1 MSEQADPEQSASHTA
16 DLHTPDPHAGGTP
29 AGEPAPSPTDT
40 VHLAAG
46 RLRAP
51 QRLVLVRHG
60 ESIGNVADRQAGAAG
75 LGRLEL
81 DTRDPD
87 TPLSDNGRE
96 QARALGA
103 YFAEL
108 PPEERPD
115 AVLCS
120 PYARARSTAEICLAA
135 AGMTDLLA
143 VDERLRERDL
153 GSWEGYT
160 HKGVTERFPEEAARR
175 RKTGKFYYRPPGGE
189 SWTDVALRVRS
200 VLGDIRAEYH
210 DANVWVFSHQAV
222 IMSFR
227 LVIEGL
233 QEAPLLEIDSTTPL
247 PNCSLT
253 TYLRSPSGTLE
264 LESYA
269 DIGPIERSA
278 AISTREP
285 AAGMEPQ

>member
-1 MSEQADPEQSASHTA
+1 MSD
-16 DLHTPDPHAGGTP
+16 
-29 AGEPAPSPTDT
+29 PTDT
-40 VHLAAG
+40 PPLSAG

-51 QRLVLVRHG
+51 ERLVLVRHG
-60 ESIGNVADRQAGAAG
+60 ESVGNVADRRAGAAG
-75 LGRLEL
+75 LGQL
-81 DTRDPD
+81 DLATRDPD
-87 TPLSDNGRE
+87 TPLSDNGRA
-96 QARALGA
+96 QAEALGA
-103 YFAEL
+103 YFAAL
-108 PPEERPD
+108 PRAERPD
-115 AVLCS
+115 AVLSS
-120 PYARARSTAEICLAA
+120 PYLRARTTAEICLAA
-135 AGMTDLLA
+135 AGMTELLA

-160 HKGVTERFPEEAARR
+160 HKGITEKFPEEAARR
-175 RKTGKFYYRPPGGE
+175 ARTGKFYYRPPGGE

-233 QEAPLLEIDSTTPL
+233 QEASLLEIDSTVPL

-253 TYLRSPSGTLE
+253 TYVREEGGTLE

-269 DIGPIERSA
+269 DSGPIERSPA
-278 AISTREP
+278 TSTREP
-285 AAGMEPQ
+285 AAGMAPG